1 VIGVYVDLMEGV
13 VFFSKN
19 GTVFEQNAFEGEAL
33 RGKTFFPAAC
43 CLSKNEKFEL
53 LEPEAED

>member
-1 VIGVYVDLMEGV
+1 MDLMECV

-43 CLSKNEKFEL
+43 CLSKNEMFEL